1 MTYTRGVA
9 SLSILYESGQVFW
22 WKNLRMASNGRRK
35 LDGRYIII
43 INVSSATS
51 QQRHEPAATTT
62 PRLGNVIIKSRNWS
76 VNKNPSRSIK
86 RKIISFPT
94 FRARSVG
101 AQTTKI
107 DTIFLGLRPPSESD
121 ATMTNAT
128 AAESCERWALRQQWP
143 SDSPRNARINY
154 AIPPF

>member
-9 SLSILYESGQVFW
+9 SLSILYESAQVFW
-22 WKNLRMASNGRRK
+22 WKNLRMASNGRGK

-143 SDSPRNARINY
+143 SDSPRHARINY